1 MLLKI
6 CSVFMIIL
14 SYILITFLCLGG
26 FVLGTKLSGSILC
39 GVILCYIDIFI
50 IFAIVRKILKK
61 NGHNLIMSGFI
72 LYCSISII
80 FDVILVL
87 IANNL
92 STLIIMLKGLLI
104 LCNIAG
110 IYCLYKFHKSLNIF
124 EEEIKIGVDI

>member
-14 SYILITFLCLGG
+14 SYLVITFLCLGG

-39 GVILCYIDIFI
+39 GIIVCYIDIFI
-50 IFAIVRKILKK
+50 IFSIVRKILKK
-61 NGHNLIMSGFI
+61 NAHDLIMTDFI
-72 LYCSISII
+72 LCYSISII

-87 IANNL
+87 ITNNL
-92 STLIIMLKGLLI
+92 STPIIILKGLSI
-104 LCNIAG
+104 LCNITC